1 MNNRIS
7 IATAARSVLVGI
19 ALVACLPH
27 SHAQR
32 ISPAEASV
40 IFVAASSSV
49 FQATA
54 RVFDCLYEARQGK
67 EASTKS
73 AEDALDRAV
82 MAYKRLA
89 DDRDSTSFRY
99 GDDPAIRAAV
109 DQVNLIIAASPPPKW
124 TSIRALKT
132 EGNVA
137 QLNIDA
143 INELRRQLKG
153 WKSCQKPSKEVK
165 EYIVF
170 IQNKINLELT
180 SQTAEVAFKK

>member
-1 MNNRIS
+1 MKNRIS
-7 IATAARSVLVGI
+7 TATVARSAFVGI

-32 ISPAEASV
+32 ISPEEASM
-40 IFVAASSSV
+40 IFVSASSSV

-67 EASTKS
+67 EGSTKP

-89 DDRDSTSFRY
+89 DDRDGTAFRY
-99 GDDPAIRAAV
+99 DNDPAIMGV
-109 DQVNLIIAASPPPKW
+109 VGQVNLIIATSPPPQW

-143 INELRRQLKG
+143 INELRKQLKG
-153 WKSCQKPSKEVK
+153 WKNCQKPSKEVK

-170 IQNKINLELT
+170 IHNKINLELT
-180 SQTAEVAFKK
+180 SQTAEIAFKK